1 MDKVQ
6 FQNHRF
12 PSKTC
17 RRKIIL
23 TDKGGLR
30 VCVEFFFLPLRV
42 LTNLNTPYSSQNL
55 WGEFCKGSQTK
66 QELARPKVTTWARE
80 EEEEDAAFM
89 KALINPPTTQS
100 PSLKLAQIPILNSWL
115 IFSLN
120 MYELFPGNIWHSL
133 MISVREDD
141 GGPCVWKGN
150 RNGCFGKFYIVVNCS
165 HCSLRP
171 VLLDFTLWNSP
182 VSFLHEFV
190 QIGWMGLQYVCKI
203 FNHLLTLGDKLMTN
217 IRCTFFSEHIFPLK
231 QCALKHEF
239 LKLWR
244 TTSTRRKKNQT
255 NSSTLN
261 SSNKWWPFTILK
273 FPLQEKILR
282 KRLCQRLNL
291 TGRSYSLAGEVQLVC
306 GSGRWE
312 GGRCNRSP
320 DSQLPPN
327 SHGRSTKTSPGN
339 HQQLLRL
346 FSLLARTKIS
356 RRNVETFFARHLLI
370 HLTIK

>member
-30 VCVEFFFLPLRV
+30 VCVEFFFNPWEFWRTWILPIAV
-42 LTNLNTPYSSQNL
+42 KICEEN
-55 WGEFCKGSQTK
+55 FCKGSQTK

-80 EEEEDAAFM
+80 EEESAAFM

-150 RNGCFGKFYIVVNCS
+150 RNGCFGKFYIVDNCS
-165 HCSLRP
+165 HCSLRA
-171 VLLDFTLWNSP
+171 VLLDFTLWNSS
-182 VSFLHEFV
+182 VSFLHELI
-190 QIGWMGLQYVCKI
+190 QIGWMGLQ
-203 FNHLLTLGDKLMTN
+203 
-217 IRCTFFSEHIFPLK
+217 
-231 QCALKHEF
+231 
-239 LKLWR
+239 
-244 TTSTRRKKNQT
+244 
-255 NSSTLN
+255 
-261 SSNKWWPFTILK
+261 
-273 FPLQEKILR
+273 
-282 KRLCQRLNL
+282 
-291 TGRSYSLAGEVQLVC
+291 
-306 GSGRWE
+306 
-312 GGRCNRSP
+312 
-320 DSQLPPN
+320 
-327 SHGRSTKTSPGN
+327 
-339 HQQLLRL
+339 
-346 FSLLARTKIS
+346 
-356 RRNVETFFARHLLI
+356 
-370 HLTIK
+370 

>member
-1 MDKVQ
+1 
-6 FQNHRF
+6 
-12 PSKTC
+12 
-17 RRKIIL
+17 
-23 TDKGGLR
+23 
-30 VCVEFFFLPLRV
+30 
-42 LTNLNTPYSSQNL
+42 
-55 WGEFCKGSQTK
+55 
-66 QELARPKVTTWARE
+66 
-80 EEEEDAAFM
+80 
-89 KALINPPTTQS
+89 
-100 PSLKLAQIPILNSWL
+100 
-115 IFSLN
+115 
-120 MYELFPGNIWHSL
+120 
-133 MISVREDD
+133 
-141 GGPCVWKGN
+141 
-150 RNGCFGKFYIVVNCS
+150 
-165 HCSLRP
+165 
-171 VLLDFTLWNSP
+171 
-182 VSFLHEFV
+182 
-190 QIGWMGLQYVCKI
+190 
-203 FNHLLTLGDKLMTN
+203 MTN
-217 IRCTFFSEHIFPLK
+217 MRCTFFSEHIFPLK

-273 FPLQEKILR
+273 FPLQEKIFR

-356 RRNVETFFARHLLI
+356 RRNVETFFARHLL
-370 HLTIK
+370 LLAPTGALVLMMC